1 MSAKFVTFSR
11 DTPMLLPPD
20 LRDWVAEDDLVH
32 FVIEAC
38 ERLPMEAF
46 HINERGS
53 GSAQMPPHMMLALLV
68 YCYSNGIFSSRK
80 IERATYRD
88 VAVRY
93 LTADLHPDH
102 DTICKFRREN
112 KEAISAAFIDILE
125 LARSL
130 GLLTLGKVST
140 DGTHI
145 KANASIDQSVTYDRA
160 IELRQR
166 LEQDISELM
175 EQAERADQQDGDD
188 QSLPEEIARLQTLK
202 TKMDRAI
209 TELKERASKRREQAQ
224 KDYQKKVK
232 ERQNKQ
238 DKTGK
243 QPKGPKPK
251 PPGSVEEIARASGE
265 QCNLTDADSRIMRK
279 NKRSSYTQS
288 YNCQATV
295 DADGSGLIVG
305 THLTQSASDANE
317 LLAAY
322 HSIPESLGKPTAQLA
337 DAGYVNAAAIGELQD
352 KHHCEIYCSVHRE
365 DAHNERRYDYRPPDK
380 SQRLVKELKDP
391 ELIKMREKLANE
403 EGKAIYK
410 KRASTVETVFG
421 IIKEVL
427 GFRSF
432 SLRGVKKVTS
442 EWELVCLSANIKRLH
457 KLTTVLES

>member
-1 MSAKFVTFSR
+1 
-11 DTPMLLPPD
+11 MLLPPD
-20 LRDWVAEDDLVH
+20 LRDWVADDDLVH

-38 ERLPMEAF
+38 ERLPMESF

-68 YCYSNGIFSSRK
+68 YCYCNGIFSSRK

-145 KANASIDQSVTYDRA
+145 KASASIDKSITYDRA
-160 IELRQR
+160 VELRQR
-166 LEQDISELM
+166 LEQDIAELM
-175 EQAERADQQDGDD
+175 SQAEKADREEHDD
-188 QSLPEEIARLQTLK
+188 QSLPEEIARRQALK
-202 TKMDRAI
+202 TKMERAI
-209 TELKERASKRREQAQ
+209 VELEERAAKRREHAQ
-224 KDYQKKVK
+224 KDYQKKIK
-232 ERQNKQ
+232 ERQQKEK
-238 DKTGK
+238 KTGK
-243 QPKGPKPK
+243 KPKGPKPK
-251 PPGSVEEIARASGE
+251 PPGSIQEIASARGE
-265 QCNLTDADSRIMRK
+265 QCNLTDPDSRIMRK

-295 DADGSGLIVG
+295 DADGSGFIVG

-317 LLAAY
+317 LLPAY

-337 DAGYVNAAAIGELQD
+337 DAGYLNAAAIHELQEQ
-352 KHHCEIYCSVHRE
+352 HHCEIYCSAHRE
-365 DAHNERRYDYRPPDK
+365 DAHNERRYDYRPPEQ
-380 SQRLVKELKDP
+380 SQRPIKELKAP
-391 ELIKMREKLANE
+391 ELIKMREKLATE

-432 SLRGVKKVTS
+432 SLRGLEKVTS
-442 EWELVCLSANIKRLH
+442 EWELICLSANIKRLH
-457 KLTTVLES
+457 KLTITQAA